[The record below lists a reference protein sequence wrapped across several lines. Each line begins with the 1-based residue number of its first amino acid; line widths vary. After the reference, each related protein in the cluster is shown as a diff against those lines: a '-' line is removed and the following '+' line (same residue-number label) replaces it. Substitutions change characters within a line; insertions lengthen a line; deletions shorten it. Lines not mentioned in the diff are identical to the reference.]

1 MGFCPNLLNL
11 MMLNA
16 PGMPGPIPI
25 PQVPEGQCGS
35 NPGWQFIAA
44 KSIVDLCP
52 TSCTPVSVDGAS
64 VEFIYGCPSMG
75 PMPDGGMGPKDGGG
89 MPPPPDGSGM
99 PDGPPPPPPDA
110 SIDADGGLAPMVP
123 VLGGVFPMGCAAT
136 DSACN
141 ADENPLHNVTL
152 SDYSIDETE
161 VTQAGWDQCIRASAC
176 VAPPCPSWQPSTKGN
191 FPVTCVN
198 WDEAAS
204 YCAWMGRRLPTEA
217 EWEIAARGPMTNV
230 YPWGMTDPVC
240 TLANFGGCS
249 FMAPLQV
256 GSFAAGKSPY
266 NASDMAGNVAEWV
279 FDWFSIYQGDAT
291 NPTGPASGTMRIARG
306 GDFLSQP
313 SALRTSSRQ
322 QVENFTRNDNIGFR
336 CAKPGF

>member
-25 PQVPEGQCGS
+25 PQVAEGQCGA
-35 NPGWQFIAA
+35 NPGWQFISA

-52 TSCTPVSVDGAS
+52 TSCAPVSVDGAS
-64 VEFIYGCPSMG
+64 VEFIYGCPTMG

-89 MPPPPDGSGM
+89 MQPPPDGSDM
-99 PDGPPPPPPDA
+99 PDAQPPPPPDA
-110 SIDADGGLAPMVP
+110 SIDADGGLAPMVL
-123 VLGGVFPMGCAAT
+123 VLGGVFPMGCVAT

-141 ADENPLHNVTL
+141 ADENPLHQVTL

-161 VTQAGWDQCIRASAC
+161 VTQAAWDQCIRASVC
-176 VAPPCPSWQPSTKGN
+176 VAPPCSSWQPSTKGN

-198 WDEAAS
+198 WDEAAN

-217 EWEIAARGPMTNV
+217 EWEIAARGMSNI
-230 YPWGMTDPVC
+230 YPWGMTDPDC
-240 TLANFGGCS
+240 TVANFGTCS
-249 FMAPLQV
+249 FGAPQPV
-256 GSFAAGKSPY
+256 RTFGPGKSPY
-266 NASDMAGNVAEWV
+266 NAFDMAGNVAEWV

-291 NPTGPASGTMRIARG
+291 NPTGPPSGINRIIRG
-306 GDFLSQP
+306 GDFQSP
-313 SALRTSSRQ
+313 SIALRASARG